1 MVSEVMWAGRTDD
14 EYPACV
20 EHEVLVNRAFAGSR
34 WTGLCPYDVGSLP
47 DEVLADACATH
58 PLLWRNGTA
67 DRSADYA
74 PDEAFARYNQ
84 PLPSD
89 PTAVTYTV
97 QTFTDLS
104 SARSFAARYAQWLG
118 LEAEGIAN
126 LKLIATELAT
136 NSLQHTSGVCR
147 LALWRQDGHVVCEAS
162 DNGRFDD
169 PLAGRLPPPVDTAGR
184 RGLFLVNALA
194 DLVRIHTT
202 PAGTTIRAYLRLA
215 GEPGGTCRCGVTP

>member
-20 EHEVLVNRAFAGSR
+20 EHEALVNNGFPGLH
-34 WTGLCPYDVGSLP
+34 WTGLCPYDASGLS
-47 DEVLADACATH
+47 DEVLADARATH
-58 PLLWRNGTA
+58 PLLWRDGTA

-89 PTAVTYTV
+89 PTARTYTV

-104 SARSFAARYAQWLG
+104 SARSFAARYAQQLG
-118 LEAEGIAN
+118 LSAEGIAN
-126 LKLIATELAT
+126 LQLIATELAT
-136 NSLQHTSGVCR
+136 NSVEHTSGVCR
-147 LALWRQDGHVVCEAS
+147 LALWRHNGHVVCAAS

-169 PLAGRLPPPVDTAGR
+169 PLAGRLLPPVDTAGS

-194 DLVRIHTT
+194 DLVRTHTT
-202 PAGTTIRAYLRLA
+202 SAGTTIRAYLRLS
-215 GEPGGTCRCGVTP
+215 GEPG